1 MVVKADFASPAL
13 VSPDRHRW
21 AASPLRGVEPVL
33 QDRAADPPGINE
45 MKETIMTATYRAMQS
60 PAPGRL
66 ELVERRMPAP
76 AAGHVVLAV
85 QACGVCGADAADID
99 HPSMVRPRVPG
110 HEVVGRI
117 MALGPQVPAMWRVGQ
132 RVGVGRL
139 GGHCNAC
146 EQCRQGRF
154 NLCADQPI
162 VGVHCDGGYAEMMQV
177 RATALLRIPD
187 ELDAL
192 HAAPILCAGIATFNA
207 LRKCGA
213 EAGDL
218 VAVLGIG
225 GLGHMALQYARKM
238 GFHVVAI
245 GRGQDIACDAF
256 ALGAHAYIDTNK
268 ETAADRLGRMGGAQA
283 LIATIADPAA
293 MSDALTALAPQGR
306 AMLLGVG
313 KDPLSVSSGWLVG
326 GERTIAGSITGTPA
340 DSEKALR
347 FSVLADVRPMV
358 EVMPL
363 ALAQAAYLR
372 MKSGQAKFR
381 MVLEMAASRA
391 TVGLPGANL
400 V

>member
-1 MVVKADFASPAL
+1 MI
-13 VSPDRHRW
+13 H
-21 AASPLRGVEPVL
+21 
-33 QDRAADPPGINE
+33 
-45 MKETIMTATYRAMQS
+45 TYRAIQS

-66 ELVERRMPAP
+66 ELVEREMPPPAP
-76 AAGHVVLAV
+76 GHVVLAV

-99 HPSMVRPRVPG
+99 HPTMARPRVPG

-117 MALGPQVPAMWRVGQ
+117 IALGPQVPPPWRVGQ

-146 EQCRQGRF
+146 EPCRQGRF
-154 NLCADQPI
+154 NLCVDQPV
-162 VGVHCDGGYAEMMQV
+162 VGVDCDGGYAERMQV
-177 RATALLRIPD
+177 RATALARIPD
-187 ELDAL
+187 ELDAF

-225 GLGHMALQYARKM
+225 GLGHLALQYARKM

-245 GRGQDIACDAF
+245 GRGADIARDVLD
-256 ALGAHAYIDTNK
+256 LGAHAYIDTR
-268 ETAADRLGRMGGAQA
+268 EEAAGERLRQMGGARA
-283 LIATIADPAA
+283 LIATIGAPDAI
-293 MSDALTALAPQGR
+293 SDALTALAPQGR

-326 GERTIAGSITGTPA
+326 GERTLAGSITGTPH
-340 DSEKALR
+340 DSERTLK
-347 FSVLADVRPMV
+347 FSVLADVRPMIEIV
-358 EVMPL
+358 P
-363 ALAQAAYLR
+363 LAQAETASLR

-381 MVLEMAASRA
+381 MVLDMEAADAAR
-391 TVGLPGANL
+391 P
-400 V
+400 